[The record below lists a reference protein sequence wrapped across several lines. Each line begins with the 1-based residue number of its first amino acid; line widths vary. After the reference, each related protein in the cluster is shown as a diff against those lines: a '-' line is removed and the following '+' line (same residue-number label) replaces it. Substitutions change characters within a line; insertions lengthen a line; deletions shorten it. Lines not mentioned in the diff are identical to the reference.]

1 MGSNWMII
9 NKQQSVGALFFLCK
23 HFKSKHIRCIKEVEG
38 ASRSEKCLKHTF
50 FPAGGGRLYKSLSV
64 KFLGFMTWLPKASL
78 RWPATAPVWSQVSTS
93 QWTTSWY
100 NHPFI
105 SYSMATTLPR
115 HLTQTP
121 QGASSTETVG
131 IQQCCR
137 YRGDLSIKIE
147 PQQCLYE
154 DVQHSQA
161 KTGIAINVT
170 LILSQMRPSLSSGSH
185 PLNQI
190 RSLLAQNTTAKMP
203 NSMRQNNRPQAKGW
217 HHRFVYTVYAW
228 ARWER
233 MEGGKKT
240 YYNCTM

>member
-64 KFLGFMTWLPKASL
+64 KFLGFLTWLPKASL

-121 QGASSTETVG
+121 QGASSTETVS
-131 IQQCCR
+131 IQQCFR

-147 PQQCLYE
+147 PQQWASMKMFNIHKPKLA
-154 DVQHSQA
+154 SQLMSHLFLVKCA
-161 KTGIAINVT
+161 LHFLQVP
-170 LILSQMRPSLSSGSH
+170 ILS
-185 PLNQI
+185 
-190 RSLLAQNTTAKMP
+190 TK
-203 NSMRQNNRPQAKGW
+203 
-217 HHRFVYTVYAW
+217 
-228 ARWER
+228 
-233 MEGGKKT
+233 
-240 YYNCTM
+240 